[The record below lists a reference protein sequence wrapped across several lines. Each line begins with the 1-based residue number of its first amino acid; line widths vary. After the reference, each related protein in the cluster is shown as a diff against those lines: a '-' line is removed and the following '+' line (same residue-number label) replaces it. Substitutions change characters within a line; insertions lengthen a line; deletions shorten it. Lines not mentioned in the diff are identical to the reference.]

1 MPRAIMKL
9 GKIAGMAAL
18 ILGAGG
24 LALGG
29 YLFLTSLP
37 DLRRYV
43 GIDNL

>member
-1 MPRAIMKL
+1 MPRAILKL
-9 GKIAGMAAL
+9 GRIAGMAAL

-43 GIDNL
+43 GIDSL

>member
-1 MPRAIMKL
+1 MPRAIVKL
-9 GKIAGMAAL
+9 GRIAGMAAL
-18 ILGAGG
+18 IVGAGG

-43 GIDNL
+43 GLGSS

>member
-1 MPRAIMKL
+1 MARAIVKL
-9 GKIAGMAAL
+9 GRIAGMAAL

-29 YLFLTSLP
+29 CLFLTSLP

-43 GIDNL
+43 RIDSL

>member
-43 GIDNL
+43 GIDSL

>member
-1 MPRAIMKL
+1 MPRAIVKL
-9 GKIAGMAAL
+9 GRIAGMAAL

-43 GIDNL
+43 RIDSL

>member
-1 MPRAIMKL
+1 MPRAIVKL
-9 GKIAGMAAL
+9 GRIAGMAAL

-37 DLRRYV
+37 NLRRYV
-43 GIDNL
+43 GIDSL

>member
-1 MPRAIMKL
+1 MKL

-43 GIDNL
+43 GIDSL